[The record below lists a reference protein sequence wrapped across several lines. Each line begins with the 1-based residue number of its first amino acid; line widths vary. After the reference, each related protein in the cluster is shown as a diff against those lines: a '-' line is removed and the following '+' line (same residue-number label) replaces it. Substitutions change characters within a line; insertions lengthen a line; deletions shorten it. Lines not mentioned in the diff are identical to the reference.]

1 MYATESFRFVIDVF
15 FWVNY
20 VNEFYFLRISL
31 NPLQKK
37 NMKRE
42 SEKAEIA
49 IEINDYEK
57 RK

>member
-1 MYATESFRFVIDVF
+1 MYATESFRFVIDDF
-15 FWVNY
+15 FWVTY